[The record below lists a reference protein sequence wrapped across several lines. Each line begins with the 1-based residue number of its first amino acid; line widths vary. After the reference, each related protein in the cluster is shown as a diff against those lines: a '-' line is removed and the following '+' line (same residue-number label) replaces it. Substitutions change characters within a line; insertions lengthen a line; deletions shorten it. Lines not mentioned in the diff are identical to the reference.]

1 MYYRTLGRTGIKVS
15 PYCLGAMMFGKG
27 GNPDRDECI
36 RMIRKSVDFGINFID
51 TADAYS
57 RGDSEEIVGEAVNGR
72 RDSIVIGTK
81 FSLPMGDGVNER
93 GGSRRWIAE
102 AVEGSLKRLKT
113 DYIDLYLLHR
123 PDPETAIEE
132 TLSALS
138 DLVRAG
144 KVRAIGTSTFPASAI
159 VEAQWVAEQRGL
171 VRVRAEQQPYS
182 ILNRAIEREVL
193 PTCERWG
200 MGVTAWSPLA
210 KGMLTGRYR
219 KGQARPDTL
228 RAKYFPEVMSNER
241 SLEAV
246 DQLIPLAQEAGLSL
260 THMAMAFVIT
270 HPALT
275 SAIIGPRTM
284 QQLDDLLLSA
294 KVTLNDDVLDRI
306 DQIVPPGTDVAPLGA
321 SAYTPTAISQLSL
334 RRRPIGERTVA

>member
-294 KVTLNDDVLDRI
+294 KVTLTDDVLDRI

>member
-36 RMIRKSVDFGINFID
+36 RMVRKSVDFGINFID

-294 KVTLNDDVLDRI
+294 KVTLTDDVLDRI